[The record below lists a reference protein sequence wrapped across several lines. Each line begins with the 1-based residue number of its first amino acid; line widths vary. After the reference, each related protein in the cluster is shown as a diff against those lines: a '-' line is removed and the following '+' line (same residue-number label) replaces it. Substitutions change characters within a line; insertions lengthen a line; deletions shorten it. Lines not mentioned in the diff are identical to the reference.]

1 MCFASLV
8 SDRGLMFCRALWGGM
23 KIVFV
28 QTGGTIDK
36 EYPRVRRGYA
46 FEVGEPAVGRIL
58 GRVDPRFEF
67 EVLSVLRKDSLEID
81 DEDRERVFEA
91 CASAASDRV
100 VVTHGTDTMIE
111 TARKLSGIKTKTIV
125 LTGSMRPERFSES
138 DAAFNVGT
146 AVGAVYVI
154 ERGTYV
160 AMNGR
165 VYPWDK
171 VGRDPETGAFIEE

>member
-1 MCFASLV
+1 
-8 SDRGLMFCRALWGGM
+8 M

-36 EYPRVRRGYA
+36 EYPRVRRGCA
-46 FEVGEPAVGRIL
+46 FEVGEPSVERIL
-58 GRVDPRFEF
+58 GRVNPRFEF
-67 EVLSVLRKDSLEID
+67 EIMSVLRKDSLEID
-81 DEDRERVFEA
+81 EEDREKIYEA
-91 CASAASDRV
+91 CAEAASDKV

-111 TARKLSGIKTKTIV
+111 TAKKLSGIKTKTII
-125 LTGSMRPERFSES
+125 LTGSMKPERFYES

-146 AVGAVYVI
+146 AVGSINVL

-165 VYPWDK
+165 VYPWDR
-171 VGRDPETGAFIEE
+171 VRWDPETGAFIEE